1 MNNSMLGD
9 LASQIMAGQDPIAQ
23 PAPAGLPE
31 NSTDPLIV
39 ETRSSLDISE
49 VEVSG
54 DLMDQILGTTTPK
67 TIKEAVETAEPTP
80 TQVYPVDEELKD
92 FIKEEDAQE
101 AEDLHS
107 LIQEVRD
114 LLVSVKGVLTERTTV
129 GQIGVTIGAGPGK
142 KKKGDALT
150 EPGEDSAVDVD
161 PMQKLLRRVKAR
173 RAKL

>member
-23 PAPAGLPE
+23 PAPAGMPE

-39 ETRSSLDISE
+39 ETHSSLDISE
-49 VEVSG
+49 VEVSS
-54 DLMDQILGTTTPK
+54 DLMDQILGTSTTTNK
-67 TIKEAVETAEPTP
+67 IELTESTTTSECL
-80 TQVYPVDEELKD
+80 VDEALKD
-92 FIKEEDAQE
+92 FIEEEDAQE

-114 LLVSVKGVLTERTTV
+114 LLVSVKGVLTEMTTV
-129 GQIGVTIGAGPGK
+129 GQIGVNMGAGPGK

-150 EPGEDSAVDVD
+150 EPGEDSAKDVD